1 MAHLTHA
8 GCRQETKAEVA
19 LGTLKE
25 DCVKCGESSRL
36 IELGKPYCNIG
47 NTKVESYLNNCLRP
61 SKK

>member
-36 IELGKPYCNIG
+36 IELGKPYAILD
-47 NTKVESYLNNCLRP
+47 TQKLKVI
-61 SKK
+61 